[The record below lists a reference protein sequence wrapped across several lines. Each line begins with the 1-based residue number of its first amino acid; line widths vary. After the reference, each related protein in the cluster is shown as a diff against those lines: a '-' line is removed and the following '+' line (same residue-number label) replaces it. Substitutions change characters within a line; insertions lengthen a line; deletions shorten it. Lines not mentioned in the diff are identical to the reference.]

1 MLIQIKHATVQQF
14 AGGLHRVGALTVSR
28 VLLSVLQPIVTR
40 THLSRPPALDKG
52 KHIQMSPSDKDEVR
66 TKADEPG
73 AAVDQHP
80 C

>member
-14 AGGLHRVGALTVSR
+14 AGGLHRVGALTVSK

-40 THLSRPPALDKG
+40 THPVRPTRVLRQQWRP
-52 KHIQMSPSDKDEVR
+52 QYDEVE
-66 TKADEPG
+66 TQANEPDAASDE
-73 AAVDQHP
+73 HP